1 MLEYNRNVKKK
12 LNKLSRAALLIL
24 PALCIVMLLSQT
36 AFAKSTYL
44 INDGGKVMIHS
55 TYASDPAD
63 ILTEAGLT
71 LGEDDTYTT
80 EPGQM
85 MPEITIQRKQ
95 LITILQGSKTMEVA
109 SYGETVESLLNR
121 LGLILTD
128 RDILSVPVDTVTAD
142 GMVITISHTTRVEE
156 TYSEII
162 PFQTVYCYDPSL
174 AEGQQVILTTGVDGQ
189 MLFTAAVNYVDGK
202 EIGRTVL
209 TENMIRKP
217 VDQVIAIGTYTAD
230 PEQSDMPS
238 EPARPESTGKPVI
251 SDGTIITPDGEVLT
265 YTGSLKVSATAYHN
279 SDPGCTIYTY
289 MGTLCRV
296 GAIAVDPRVIPLG
309 TRMYIVSD
317 DGKYIYG
324 IAVAED
330 TGGSIKGNKIDLY
343 FDSVAECDTF
353 GIRPCTVYFLG

>member
-174 AEGQQVILTTGVDGQ
+174 AEGQQVILTAGVDGQ
-189 MLFTAAVNYVDGK
+189 MLITAAVNYVDGK
-202 EIGRTVL
+202 EIGRTVV

-238 EPARPESTGKPVI
+238 EPARPESTGRPVI